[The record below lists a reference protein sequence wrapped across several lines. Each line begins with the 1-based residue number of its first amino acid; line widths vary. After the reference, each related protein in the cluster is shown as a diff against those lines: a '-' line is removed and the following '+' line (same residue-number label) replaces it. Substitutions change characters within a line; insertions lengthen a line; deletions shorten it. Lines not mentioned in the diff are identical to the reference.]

1 MSFYKLLFLRALKA
15 VGLITIIISELQ
27 EYTILCPLVAYLV
40 LLKCYAKS
48 SLLLFCKAVAQGLW
62 PWRIA
67 DGTVPSPRRCAFHC
81 TLDRQRARV
90 AYAAMAQTACPCCQK
105 QSEPF
110 LPQRRSGFEICLE
123 PFKMWSHQSE
133 MQSHYALL
141 VRFSQLMYF
150 ISFQSG
156 NPSCFFLLGFNPFP
170 SLMVFSQHLIYL
182 PISVFIGFILIL
194 GFKLIIPWRIQ
205 LLPLTMCFLCIF
217 SKDFSEMITWE
228 TNLSY

>member
-1 MSFYKLLFLRALKA
+1 M
-15 VGLITIIISELQ
+15 
-27 EYTILCPLVAYLV
+27 
-40 LLKCYAKS
+40 
-48 SLLLFCKAVAQGLW
+48 LLFCKAVAQGLW

-141 VRFSQLMYF
+141 VWFWQLMYF

-156 NPSCFFLLGFNPFP
+156 NPSCFFLLSFNPFP

-194 GFKLIIPWRIQ
+194 GFKLIISWRIQ
-205 LLPLTMCFLCIF
+205 LLPLCVSFASLVKT
-217 SKDFSEMITWE
+217 SVR
-228 TNLSY
+228 